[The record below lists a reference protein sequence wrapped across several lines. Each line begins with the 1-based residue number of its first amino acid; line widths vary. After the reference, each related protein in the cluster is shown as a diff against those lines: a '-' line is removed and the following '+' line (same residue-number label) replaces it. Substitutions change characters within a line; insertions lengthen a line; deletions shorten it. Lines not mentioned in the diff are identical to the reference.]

1 MAFGVQ
7 RSESNASSG
16 MGPFLEERGKA
27 LLLKFFIYLVLF
39 YPSHTEFLS
48 QG

>member
-16 MGPFLEERGKA
+16 MGPFLEEGGKTL
-27 LLLKFFIYLVLF
+27 LLLKF
-39 YPSHTEFLS
+39 SS
-48 QG
+48 NC